1 MQKLPIGIQ
10 TFKDIQTQNYLY
22 IDKTEIALELI
33 ENFKYVFLSRP
44 RRFGKSLF
52 LDTLHNIFEG
62 HKNLFEGLDIYDRW
76 DFDDTYPVIRIDWSG
91 NFKTIESTKA
101 VARRALEIN
110 QERLGLECN
119 LDDEPDICFN
129 RLIHEAYKKYQKPV
143 VILIDEYDKPI
154 LDNIEDIQR
163 AHENRDFLRGIYV
176 QLKANDAFIK
186 FVFLT
191 GITKFARASI
201 FSGLNNITDIS
212 LMRRYGNICGYTQD
226 DIETTLLPHLEGVDL
241 AKLKKWYNGYNFLKD
256 DIYNPFDILLFISNE
271 HQYKNYWWESGNPYN
286 LITLLQNREFFLPN
300 LQNIKIGDSA
310 LASFDIEQ
318 IEIASLLFQA
328 GYLTIDEMIVDD
340 ELDIIEYTLK
350 VPNREVQVSF
360 NLLML
365 NYLID
370 RGYSSD
376 QKRGLLIPL
385 RNGDTQA
392 LEQSLV
398 SLFASI
404 PYNNYTKN
412 KIAIYEGYYASVLY
426 AYFAAL
432 GVDIIAEDVTN
443 TGRIDITLL
452 LEDKIYIL
460 EFKVG
465 QENALE
471 QIKQKNYVQKYLSRG
486 RDIYLV
492 GINFDEQSRGIV
504 GFECEM
510 V

>member
-10 TFKDIQTQNYLY
+10 TFKDIQTQNYIY

-33 ENFKYVFLSRP
+33 ENFRYVFLSRP

-76 DFDDTYPVIRIDWSG
+76 DFDDTCPVIRIDWSG
-91 NFKTIESTKA
+91 NFKTLESTKA

-154 LDNIEDIQR
+154 LDNIEDIKR

-201 FSGLNNITDIS
+201 FSGLNNIEDIS
-212 LMRRYGNICGYTQD
+212 LSPKFGNICGYTQN

-241 AKLKKWYNGYNFLKD
+241 DKLKKWYNGYNFLKD
-256 DIYNPFDILLFISNE
+256 DIYNPFDILKFIRGG
-271 HQYKNYWWESGNPYN
+271 QMYDNYWWESGNPYN
-286 LITLLQNREFFLPN
+286 LITLLQNREFYLPN
-300 LQNIKIGDSA
+300 LQNIRVDKSI
-310 LASFDIEQ
+310 LASFDIEKIQ
-318 IEIASLLFQA
+318 IESLLFQA
-328 GYLTIDEMIVDD
+328 GYLTIDHMI
-340 ELDIIEYTLK
+340 EKRNKIEYLLK
-350 VPNREVQVSF
+350 VPNMEIQIS
-360 NLLML
+360 L
-365 NYLID
+365 NQLLID
-370 RGYSSD
+370 YFTQRVESRIQDDIYDHLES
-376 QKRGLLIPL
+376 
-385 RNGDTQA
+385 GDTQA

-404 PYNNYTKN
+404 PYSNYTKN

-432 GVDIIAEDVTN
+432 GIDIMAEDVTS

-465 QENALE
+465 TEDALE
-471 QIKQKNYVQKYLSRG
+471 QIKQNNYAQKYLSRG
-486 RDIYLV
+486 KDIYLV
-492 GINFDEQSRGIV
+492 GINFNEQSRGIV
-504 GFECEM
+504 GFECER

>member
-1 MQKLPIGIQ
+1 MSLISVSR
-10 TFKDIQTQNYLY
+10 
-22 IDKTEIALELI
+22 ELI
-33 ENFKYVFLSRP
+33 Q
-44 RRFGKSLF
+44 
-52 LDTLHNIFEG
+52 
-62 HKNLFEGLDIYDRW
+62 
-76 DFDDTYPVIRIDWSG
+76 
-91 NFKTIESTKA
+91 KA
-101 VARRALEIN
+101 YE
-110 QERLGLECN
+110 
-119 LDDEPDICFN
+119 
-129 RLIHEAYKKYQKPV
+129 KYQKPV

-186 FVFLT
+186 FAFLT

-201 FSGLNNITDIS
+201 FSGLNNIEDIS
-212 LMRRYGNICGYTQD
+212 LSPKFGNICGYTQN

-241 AKLKKWYNGYNFLKD
+241 AKLKRWYNGYNFLKD
-256 DIYNPFDILLFISNE
+256 DIYNPFDILKFIRGG
-271 HQYKNYWWESGNPYN
+271 QLYKNYWWESGNPYN

-300 LQNIKIGDSA
+300 LQNIRVDDSI
-310 LASFDIEQ
+310 LASFDIEKIQ
-318 IEIASLLFQA
+318 IESLLFQA
-328 GYLTIDEMIVDD
+328 GYLTIDHMI
-340 ELDIIEYTLK
+340 EKRNKIEYLLK
-350 VPNREVQVSF
+350 VPNMEIQIS
-360 NLLML
+360 L
-365 NYLID
+365 NQLLID
-370 RGYSSD
+370 YFTQRVESRIQDDIYDHLES
-376 QKRGLLIPL
+376 
-385 RNGDTQA
+385 GDTQA

-432 GVDIIAEDVTN
+432 GVDIIAEDVTS

-452 LEDKIYIL
+452 LEEKIYIL

-465 QENALE
+465 SDDALE
-471 QIKQKNYVQKYLSRG
+471 QIKQKNYAQKYLSRG
-486 RDIYLV
+486 KDIYLV

-504 GFECEM
+504 GFECER

>member
-33 ENFKYVFLSRP
+33 ENFRYVFLSRP

-62 HKNLFEGLDIYDRW
+62 NKNLFEGLDIYDRW

-91 NFKTIESTKA
+91 NFKTLESTKG
-101 VARRALEIN
+101 VAKKILEEN
-110 QERLGLECN
+110 QHRLGVECAT
-119 LDDEPDICFN
+119 DMATDMCF
-129 RLIHEAYKKYQKPV
+129 RELIQKAYEKYQKPV

-186 FVFLT
+186 FAFLT

-201 FSGLNNITDIS
+201 FSGLNNIEDIS
-212 LMRRYGNICGYTQD
+212 LSPKFGNICGYTQN
-226 DIETTLLPHLEGVDL
+226 DIETTLLSHLEGVDL
-241 AKLKKWYNGYNFLKD
+241 DKLKKWYNGYNFLKD
-256 DIYNPFDILLFISNE
+256 DIYNPFDILKFIRGG
-271 HQYKNYWWESGNPYN
+271 QMYDNYWWESGNPYN
-286 LITLLQNREFFLPN
+286 LITLLQNREFYLPN
-300 LQNIKIGDSA
+300 LQNIRVDKSI
-310 LASFDIEQ
+310 LASFDIEKIQ
-318 IEIASLLFQA
+318 IESLLFQA
-328 GYLTIDEMIVDD
+328 GYLTIDHMI
-340 ELDIIEYTLK
+340 EKRNKIEYLLK
-350 VPNREVQVSF
+350 VPNMEIQIS
-360 NLLML
+360 L
-365 NYLID
+365 NQLLID
-370 RGYSSD
+370 YFTQRVESRIQDDIYDHLES
-376 QKRGLLIPL
+376 
-385 RNGDTQA
+385 GDTQA

-404 PYNNYTKN
+404 PYSNYTKN

-432 GVDIIAEDVTN
+432 GIDIMAEDVTS

-465 QENALE
+465 TEDALE
-471 QIKQKNYVQKYLSRG
+471 QIKQNNYAQKYLSRG
-486 RDIYLV
+486 KDIYLV
-492 GINFDEQSRGIV
+492 GINFNEQSRGIV
-504 GFECEM
+504 GFECER